1 MIVDDPQFGP
11 ETDALLK
18 HLSELPSN
26 PDLDPYQALL
36 VDREDLPDPAIAG
49 ERDPRVSTEDI
60 DIDLPGRTL
69 QARVYRHSTG
79 PRPVL
84 LWLHGGGFVGGD
96 LRDIEHT
103 TSRIAAEGN
112 VTVVSLNYR
121 LAPEN
126 PCPAGLQDAYETLQW
141 IPGHLN
147 GDGRIAIGGQSAG
160 GALAAGACLLA
171 RDHGQPPP
179 DRQILCYPVLDLH
192 PSADWHDWYFGTREI
207 PAGAVPLQAS
217 TLAGLPPTLM
227 LAAQRD
233 WLRDDALAYTA
244 RLEQDGVPVDL
255 VEYADTMHAFLNFPA
270 ALSAGRHA
278 IELIAADLQTAFS
291 ERRS

>member
-1 MIVDDPQFGP
+1 M
-11 ETDALLK
+11 
-18 HLSELPSN
+18 
-26 PDLDPYQALL
+26 DPYQALL

-160 GALAAGACLLA
+160 GALA
-171 RDHGQPPP
+171 
-179 DRQILCYPVLDLH
+179 
-192 PSADWHDWYFGTREI
+192 
-207 PAGAVPLQAS
+207 
-217 TLAGLPPTLM
+217 
-227 LAAQRD
+227 
-233 WLRDDALAYTA
+233 
-244 RLEQDGVPVDL
+244 
-255 VEYADTMHAFLNFPA
+255 
-270 ALSAGRHA
+270 
-278 IELIAADLQTAFS
+278 
-291 ERRS
+291 